1 MGDSLREWA
10 PPVDEERVALDRV
23 WTGLRWKANKV
34 PADAV
39 RSVELSSQVPEV
51 PGVPRVL
58 GVRDRRSMVR
68 TAAAAALVIVAVGA
82 AMLWPRGVRV
92 YAAGNDGLQV
102 TLADDSSVEMRAH
115 SEMKVGRASDGIQ
128 IDLKTGDIIVT
139 AARQR
144 KGHLYVRT
152 NDLTVAV
159 EGTVFLANAGQQGS
173 RVGVIEGEVRVRSR
187 GTPLRRSGKPDRE
200 GSVETLVRPGEQ
212 LSTRPTIAQPP
223 LAEDITWSRNK
234 DAHLRV
240 IDAFMKSVAQTTA
253 PLTPLARQADV
264 AGAQTPGAKTA
275 ALEFEEASVRP
286 CDPDNLPAAAGGGR
300 GGGGPNAVYMTPGRF
315 YALCMTP
322 ATLIRTAYGYRSW
335 NQEIEMWFMSDI
347 VPGGRTFSLIGTG
360 SVYNTGVEDGRRV
373 RGGPDWMRTEAYTI
387 EAVAGDMPA
396 DQDAC
401 GPASSGGRASQ
412 LPNQP
417 RPPGLCYS
425 ANAASMSGPML
436 RALLERR
443 FGLKAH
449 IVTEQTPAYSLVVA
463 PGGLKMKEGVCTNDA
478 PRARGMDEAT
488 FARWM
493 MDLVRRN
500 LDAARRGDAT
510 TGLCGFGIADNGPNR
525 VFVSAGAGM
534 PPLQGILEAPVTDRT
549 GIPNTR
555 RFNYALEFLL
565 DERTKTNPYGAI
577 ASPLLQIAA
586 DASSVQPAPNLF
598 TAVEQQLGLRL
609 EPSQVTREY
618 IVIDAIRR
626 PEPN

>member
-1 MGDSLREWA
+1 MKREQQRSSADHGLDDVLSEVGDSLHEWS
-10 PPVDEERVALDRV
+10 PSLDEERGALDRV
-23 WTGLRWKANKV
+23 WTGIRWKANKV

-39 RSVELSSQVPEV
+39 RNVEL
-51 PGVPRVL
+51 GPRPP
-58 GVRDRRSMVR
+58 RRSGHSTMWT
-68 TAAAAALVIVAVGA
+68 TAAAAALVIVAVGG
-82 AMLWPRGVRV
+82 AMVWPRGVRV
-92 YAAGNDGLQV
+92 YAAGADGMEV
-102 TLADDSSVEMRAH
+102 TLADNSRVEMRAH
-115 SEMKVGRASDGIQ
+115 AEMTVARESDGIQ
-128 IDLKTGDIIVT
+128 IALKTGDIIVS
-139 AARQR
+139 AAKQPG
-144 KGHLYVRT
+144 GHLSVRT
-152 NDLTVAV
+152 KDMTVSV
-159 EGTVFLANAGQQGS
+159 DGTVFLASAGEQGS
-173 RVGVIEGEVRVRSR
+173 RVGVIEGEVRVRE
-187 GTPLRRSGKPDRE
+187 GERE
-200 GSVETLVRPGEQ
+200 TRLRPGE
-212 LSTRPTIAQPP
+212 LIATSPTTVARA
-223 LAEDITWSRNK
+223 LAEDITWSRNR
-234 DAHLRV
+234 DAHLAVLALFRKG
-240 IDAFMKSVAQTTA
+240 IADTAGRLEALNQTAATAQ
-253 PLTPLARQADV
+253 
-264 AGAQTPGAKTA
+264 AGAPATTSQA
-275 ALEFEEASVRP
+275 FEEASVRP
-286 CDPDNLPAAAGGGR
+286 CDPDNLPAGAGGR

-335 NQEIEMWFMSDI
+335 NQEIEMWSMNDI

-373 RGGPDWMRTEAYTI
+373 RGGPDWMRTEFFTV
-387 EAVAGDMPA
+387 EAVAGNLPS
-396 DQDAC
+396 DQEAC

-463 PGGLKMKEGVCTNDA
+463 AGGLKMKEGVCTNDT
-478 PRARGMDEAT
+478 PRPRGMDEASW
-488 FARWM
+488 ARWM

-510 TGLCGFGIADNGPNR
+510 TGLCGFGIADNGTNR
-525 VFVSAGAGM
+525 VFVGAGAGM

-549 GIPNTR
+549 GIPNTK
-555 RFNYALEFLL
+555 RFNYALEYLL

-586 DASSVQPAPNLF
+586 DPSSVQPAPNLF

-618 IVIDAIRR
+618 IVIDAIKRL
-626 PEPN
+626 EPN